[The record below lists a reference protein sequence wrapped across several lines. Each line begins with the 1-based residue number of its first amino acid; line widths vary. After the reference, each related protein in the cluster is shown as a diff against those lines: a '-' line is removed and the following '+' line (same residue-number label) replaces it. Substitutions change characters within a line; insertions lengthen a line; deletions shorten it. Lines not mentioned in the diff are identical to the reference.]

1 MKAYITLDYELFM
14 GTKVGTINNCLIKP
28 MNALTKMLDKYNIKC
43 NIFVDAA
50 YLLRLYQLKENK
62 QIEEQFQLVTQHIQ
76 NLSKQGHAI
85 LFHFHPQ
92 WLYSKYEDG
101 WIMDFEHYKISDMPL
116 EDIKIFIPQAIEL
129 LQSYSCNKLKA
140 FRAGGYSFPNEAC
153 FGEILRKYEID
164 IDSSVLKGARVQSK
178 YQSYDYANVPTKSP
192 YRFDKDLSIIDND
205 GYFTEYPISTIK
217 MLGFKYFFLKQSL
230 TRRYNALFGH
240 DKYGDGK
247 GIGIAGNKSYRLI
260 YKVKRLITPSVIS
273 ATIDGSFS
281 LCLDYVYKKHCTA
294 VNDNAFIIIGHP
306 KNLSEKSI
314 SIFERFVM
322 NHPEIKF
329 GLFKSL
335 N

>member
-1 MKAYITLDYELFM
+1 
-14 GTKVGTINNCLIKP
+14 
-28 MNALTKMLDKYNIKC
+28 
-43 NIFVDAA
+43 
-50 YLLRLYQLKENK
+50 
-62 QIEEQFQLVTQHIQ
+62 
-76 NLSKQGHAI
+76 
-85 LFHFHPQ
+85 
-92 WLYSKYEDG
+92 
-101 WIMDFEHYKISDMPL
+101 
-116 EDIKIFIPQAIEL
+116 
-129 LQSYSCNKLKA
+129 
-140 FRAGGYSFPNEAC
+140 
-153 FGEILRKYEID
+153 
-164 IDSSVLKGARVQSK
+164 
-178 YQSYDYANVPTKSP
+178 
-192 YRFDKDLSIIDND
+192 
-205 GYFTEYPISTIK
+205 
-217 MLGFKYFFLKQSL
+217 MLGLKYFFLKQSL

-247 GIGIAGNKSYRLI
+247 GIGIAGNKFSRLI

-281 LCLDYVYKKHCTA
+281 LCLDYVYRKHCTA